1 MKTFLKAVSFT
12 LVVISFLYLF
22 WRPSLSVVFVVETS
36 DYKNIDLQFKFNNKI
51 VFLDSV
57 KVGTYARSTYVIE
70 SVPIGFHKFEL
81 ESKLGNAR
89 YSKRMFILFNR
100 TVIFEYFKAG
110 QYRDVPYFRS
120 EIIMGPFFPS

>member
-1 MKTFLKAVSFT
+1 MKSILKVVSVI

-22 WRPSLSVVFVVETS
+22 WRPSLTVVFVVETS
-36 DYKNIDLQFKFNNKI
+36 DYNSIDLQFKFNNKI

-57 KVGTYARSTYVIE
+57 KAGTYARSTYVIE

-81 ESKLGNAR
+81 DSKLGNAR

-110 QYRDVPYFRS
+110 QYRDFPYFRS
-120 EIIMGPFFPS
+120 EIMMGPFFPS